1 MEIKS
6 NYRKIIIIAIVAMII
21 FGGYSV
27 WKSYSDQKGITEG
40 ESVVV
45 PVKEIDTGELP
56 EAVSPEIPTANQTPD
71 DRDNQRVKDLGDIS
85 YAIDE
90 YAKYNQNEYPITNG
104 YEKISD
110 ENSYIYKLLRQDW
123 YLKKNYIDPLS
134 GSRFYGYRSDGKSY
148 ELTAA
153 FEDTND
159 PRCEP
164 FGNLCVYIVKKP

>member
-1 MEIKS
+1 MT
-6 NYRKIIIIAIVAMII
+6 VAMIV

-45 PVKEIDTGELP
+45 LVKEIDNGNIPEPVLP
-56 EAVSPEIPTANQTPD
+56 ETPTANRTSD
-71 DRDNQRVKDLGDIS
+71 DRDNQRVKDISDIG

-90 YAKYNQNEYPITNG
+90 YAKYNRNEYPITNG

-110 ENSYIYKLLRQDW
+110 ENSYIYKLLRQDG
-123 YLKKNYIDPLS
+123 YLKKNYMDPLS

-153 FEDTND
+153 FEDAND

-164 FGNLCVYIVKKP
+164 VGNLCIYVVNKP